1 MRHVSVSNPKNNT
14 TESPRES
21 LSSSKRLFQILG
33 ILKKYKLTKGVDPVK
48 LRMILEELGPTFVK
62 IGQIMSTRQDMFSE
76 RYCKELVKL
85 RETIPPMSEEAVRTM
100 VEQEYGCP
108 LEEIFPVFE
117 KEPLG
122 SASIAQVHKA
132 QLSDGQEIVVKIQ
145 RPHIYEMMERDISL
159 IRRASSILKLSE
171 ILGSV
176 VDINIV
182 LDEFWAAAKQEM
194 DFLIEAQFCEQFTK
208 LNKETVYIGAP
219 KIYHDLTTSKVL
231 VMEYIDGY
239 NPEELDA
246 LRSDGYELEEIAAK
260 LADCYIKQ
268 IVDDGFFHADP
279 HPGNLRIRDGKII
292 WIDFGMMGQLTAKD
306 QGLIRDAVMA
316 MAEADTGKLVDVILT
331 LGVHHG
337 KVDYPQLYCDIEE
350 LMKRYLTMDLIDID
364 LGLAIQEV
372 FTIAHQHRISVPKG
386 VSMLAKG
393 LVTIES
399 TISSLAP
406 QTNIIQIAATHMA
419 KPLLQGIDVKKELR
433 NGTRRTYEAINK
445 TLDMPVQMS
454 DLLRM
459 ALKGQMKLNLEIMD
473 SQEPLSTVDE
483 MVNKLIV
490 TIIAASLLL
499 GSSLICTTDMAPKVF
514 GIPMLGFIGYM
525 GAVFL
530 GVWMLFHT
538 HIIKRK

>member
-208 LNKETVYIGAP
+208 LNKETIYIGAP

-499 GSSLICTTDMAPKVF
+499 GSSLICTTDMAPKIF

>member
-1 MRHVSVSNPKNNT
+1 MSVSSAQNKSEVSSQAT
-14 TESPRES
+14 

-33 ILKKYKLTKGVDPVK
+33 ILKKHKLTQGIDPIK

-85 RETIPPMSEEAVRTM
+85 RETIPPMSETDVRRV
-100 VEQEYGCP
+100 VENEYGCA
-108 LEEIFPVFE
+108 LEEVFPVFE

-132 QLSDGQEIVVKIQ
+132 SLANGQEIVVKIQ

-176 VDINIV
+176 VDLNIV

-194 DFLIEAQFCEQFTK
+194 DFLVEAQFCEQFAK
-208 LNKETVYIGAP
+208 LNEATNYIGSP

-231 VMEYIDGY
+231 VMEYIEGW
-239 NPEELDA
+239 NPEQLEA
-246 LRSDGYELEEIAAK
+246 LQNNGYDLEEIAAK

-292 WIDFGMMGQLTAKD
+292 WIDFGMMGQLSSKD
-306 QGLIRDAVMA
+306 QGLIKDAVMA
-316 MAEADTGKLVDVILT
+316 MAEADTGKLVDTILT

-337 KVDYPQLYCDIEE
+337 RVDYPQLYCDIDE
-350 LMKRYLTMDLIDID
+350 LMKRYLTMNLADID

-399 TISSLAP
+399 TISTLAP
-406 QTNIIQIAATHMA
+406 STNIIQIAAAHMS
-419 KPLLQGIDVKKELR
+419 KPLWNSLNLKKELR
-433 NGTRRTYEAINK
+433 NGTRKTYEALNK
-445 TLDMPVQMS
+445 AMDVPVQLS
-454 DLLRM
+454 DLMRM
-459 ALKGQMKLNLEIMD
+459 ALKGQIKLNLEIMD
-473 SQEPLSTVDE
+473 SEEPLSSIDE
-483 MVNKLIV
+483 MVNKMIV

-499 GSSLICTTDMAPKVF
+499 GSSLICTTDMAPKIF
-514 GIPMLGFIGYM
+514 GIPLLGFIGYM

-530 GVWMLFHT
+530 GIWMLFHT

>member
-1 MRHVSVSNPKNNT
+1 MSVSNPKSNT
-14 TESPRES
+14 TQSSKES
-21 LSSSKRLFQILG
+21 LSSSKRLFQIVG
-33 ILKKYKLTKGVDPVK
+33 ILKKHKLTKGIDPVK

-85 RETIPPMSEEAVRTM
+85 RETIPPMSEDAVRKM
-100 VEQEYGCP
+100 VEDEYGCP

-132 QLSDGQEIVVKIQ
+132 RLSDGQEIVVKIQ

-159 IRRASSILKLSE
+159 IRRASNILKLSE

-194 DFLIEAQFCEQFTK
+194 DFLVEAQFCEQFTK
-208 LNKETVYIGAP
+208 LNSDTVYIGAP
-219 KIYHDLTTSKVL
+219 KIHHDLTTSKVL

-246 LRSDGYELEEIAAK
+246 LREGGYDLEEIAAK

-292 WIDFGMMGQLTAKD
+292 WIDFGMMGQLTPKD
-306 QGLIRDAVMA
+306 QGLIKEAVLA

-419 KPLLQGIDVKKELR
+419 KPLLQGIDVKKELV

-445 TLDMPVQMS
+445 TLDMPVQLS

-459 ALKGQMKLNLEIMD
+459 ALKGQMKLNLEIMESD
-473 SQEPLSTVDE
+473 KPLATVDE

-499 GSSLICTTDMAPKVF
+499 GSSLICTTDMAPKIF

>member
-1 MRHVSVSNPKNNT
+1 MSVSSAQNDPQVS
-14 TESPRES
+14 ESTM
-21 LSSSKRLFQILG
+21 SSSKRLFQILG
-33 ILKKYKLTKGVDPVK
+33 ILKKHKLTKGVDPVK

-85 RETIPPMSEEAVRTM
+85 RETIPPMSEADVRSV
-100 VEQEYGCP
+100 VENEYGCP
-108 LEEIFPVFE
+108 LEEVFPVFE
-117 KEPLG
+117 KEALG

-132 QLSDGQEIVVKIQ
+132 CLQDGQEIVVKIQ

-159 IRRASSILKLSE
+159 IRRASSMLKLSE

-194 DFLIEAQFCEQFTK
+194 DFLVEAKFCEQFTK
-208 LNKETVYIGAP
+208 LNEETKYIGTP
-219 KIYHDLTTSKVL
+219 RIIHELTTSKVL
-231 VMEYIDGY
+231 VMEYIEGF
-239 NPEELDA
+239 NPEQLDELKGH
-246 LRSDGYELEEIAAK
+246 GYDLEEIAAK

-292 WIDFGMMGQLTAKD
+292 WIDFGMMGQLSAKD
-306 QGLIRDAVMA
+306 QGLIKDAVMA
-316 MAEADTGKLVDVILT
+316 MAEADTGKLVDTILT

-337 KVDYPQLYCDIEE
+337 RVDYPQLYCDIDE
-350 LMKRYLTMDLIDID
+350 LMKRYLTMNLVDID

-399 TISSLAP
+399 TISTLAP
-406 QTNIIQIAATHMA
+406 STNIIQIAAAHMS
-419 KPLLQGIDVKKELR
+419 KPLLKGLDLKKELR
-433 NGTRRTYEAINK
+433 NGSRKTYEAVNK
-445 TLDMPVQMS
+445 AMDLPVQLS

-459 ALKGQMKLNLEIMD
+459 ALKGQIKLNLEIMD
-473 SQEPLSTVDE
+473 SDEPLATIDE
-483 MVNKLIV
+483 MVNKMIV

-499 GSSLICTTDMAPKVF
+499 GSSLICTTDMNPKIL
-514 GIPMLGFIGYM
+514 GIPILGFLGFM
-525 GAVFL
+525 GAIFL
-530 GVWMLFHT
+530 GIWMLFHT

>member
-499 GSSLICTTDMAPKVF
+499 GSSLICTTDMAPKIF

>member
-1 MRHVSVSNPKNNT
+1 MSATIKNKQDT
-14 TESPRES
+14 GASKDPMTSG
-21 LSSSKRLFQILG
+21 KRLLQILG
-33 ILKKYKLTKGVDPVK
+33 ILKKYKLTKGVDPIK
-48 LRMILEELGPTFVK
+48 LRKIIEELGPTFVK

-85 RETIPPMSEEAVRTM
+85 RDDVLPMEFSMIQEVIEN
-100 VEQEYGCP
+100 EYGCSI
-108 LEEIFPVFE
+108 EEVFPVFE

-122 SASIAQVHKA
+122 SASIAQVHRA
-132 QLSDGQEIVVKIQ
+132 TLPDGRKIVVKVQ

-159 IRRASSILKLSE
+159 IRRASNILKLSE

-194 DFLIEAQFCEQFTK
+194 DFLVEGGFCEKFSE
-208 LNKETVYIGAP
+208 LNKDIVYIGAP
-219 KIYHDLTTSKVL
+219 LIDREVSTSKVL
-231 VMEYIDGY
+231 VMEYIDGFH
-239 NPEELDA
+239 PDDV
-246 LRSDGYELEEIAAK
+246 DGLTAQGYDCEEIAAK

-292 WIDFGMMGQLTAKD
+292 WIDFGMMGSLTAND
-306 QGLIRDAVMA
+306 QSLIKKAVLA

-337 KVDYPQLYCDIEE
+337 KIDYPLLYDDMDI
-350 LMKRYLTMDLIDID
+350 LMKKYLTMNLADIN
-364 LGLAIQEV
+364 LGIAIQEV
-372 FTIAHQHRISVPKG
+372 FSVAHAHRISVPKG
-386 VSMLAKG
+386 VSMLARG

-399 TISSLAP
+399 TISTLAP
-406 QTNIIQIAATHMA
+406 QTNIIAIAAAHMA
-419 KPLLQGIDVKKELR
+419 KPLLHSVDWRKELR
-433 NGTRRTYEAINK
+433 NGGRHLLEAGNK
-445 TLDMPVQMS
+445 AMELPVQLS
-454 DLLRM
+454 EVLRM
-459 ALKGQMKLNLEIMD
+459 ALKGQVKLNLEVMG
-473 SQEPLSTVDE
+473 SEEPLASVDE

-499 GSSLICTTDMAPKVF
+499 GSSLICTTNIEPKVL
-514 GIPMLGFIGYM
+514 GIPMLGFFGYI
-525 GAVFL
+525 GAVLL

>member
-1 MRHVSVSNPKNNT
+1 MTVSNAQNHK
-14 TESPRES
+14 ESKET
-21 LSSSKRLFQILG
+21 LSSSKRLFQIVS
-33 ILKKYKLTKGVDPVK
+33 ILKKYNLSKGIDPIK
-48 LRMILEELGPTFVK
+48 LRKILEELGPTFVK

-76 RYCKELVKL
+76 RYCKELIKL
-85 RETIPPMSEEAVRTM
+85 RETIPPMDEEDVRAV
-100 VEQEYGCP
+100 VENEYGCP
-108 LEEIFPVFE
+108 LAEIFPEFE
-117 KEPLG
+117 AEPLG

-132 QLSDGQEIVVKIQ
+132 RLSSGQEIVVKIQ

-194 DFLIEAQFCEQFTK
+194 DFLIEAQFCEQFAE
-208 LNKETVYIGAP
+208 LNKTIKYIGTP
-219 KIYHDLTTSKVL
+219 KIYHELTTSKVL
-231 VMEYIDGY
+231 VMEYIEGY
-239 NPEELDA
+239 NPEQLEDLLDN
-246 LRSDGYELEEIAAK
+246 GYDFEEIAAK
-260 LADCYIKQ
+260 MADCYIKQ

-292 WIDFGMMGQLTAKD
+292 WIDFGMMGQLSTKD
-306 QGLIRDAVMA
+306 KGLIKEAVIA
-316 MAEADTGKLVDVILT
+316 MAEADTGKLVDVVLT

-337 KVDYPQLYCDIEE
+337 KVDYPQLYCDIEG
-350 LMKRYLTMDLIDID
+350 LMKRYLTMDLAEID
-364 LGLAIQEV
+364 LGLAIQEI

-399 TISSLAP
+399 TISALAP
-406 QTNIIQIAATHMA
+406 STNIIQIAAAHMS
-419 KPLLQGIDVKKELR
+419 KPLLQGFDLKKELR
-433 NGTRRTYEAINK
+433 NGTRKSYEAINK
-445 TLDMPVQMS
+445 ALDVPVQFS
-454 DLLRM
+454 DFMRM
-459 ALKGQMKLNLEIMD
+459 ALKGQLKLNLEIMD
-473 SQEPLSTVDE
+473 SDEPLSTIDE
-483 MVNKLIV
+483 MVNKMIV

-499 GSSLICTTDMAPKVF
+499 GSSLICTTDMEPKIF
-514 GIPMLGFIGYM
+514 DIPMLGFLGYM

-530 GVWMLFHT
+530 GIWMLFHT